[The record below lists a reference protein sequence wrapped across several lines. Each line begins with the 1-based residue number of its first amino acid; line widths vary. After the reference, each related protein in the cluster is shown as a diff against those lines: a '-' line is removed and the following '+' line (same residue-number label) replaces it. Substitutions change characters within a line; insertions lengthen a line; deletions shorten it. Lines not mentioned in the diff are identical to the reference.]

1 MKNRKLSRRTFL
13 RASAVT
19 AASLVAAGCAAP
31 ATEAPPPA
39 AEPTAT
45 PKPAE
50 PTATPVPPEPEAVT
64 LEMVT
69 NLGEYENGYRQLLD
83 IYEAQN
89 PGVTINLSSFNE
101 DTEAA
106 FLTKV
111 AGGYLPA
118 IEKIPENSGR
128 TVGRGNYQEFVNLS
142 EIDFPWF
149 DRWTYDVKNTWAD
162 RYGLPGPRTL
172 DVFQGIV
179 ASMVYHRDI
188 MEKAG
193 WDPQKDIKTLDDFEG
208 FLDDLVKFVE
218 AEPDMDFAWDRAWVN
233 GFMYFRYFNLVPVAF
248 PDGQRDRQWDCWMGE
263 AKFNAED
270 SPYRHVFE
278 FDKKALEKGW
288 HPDAWWNRTWEADME
303 ATFIAKRTPM
313 VIHGPWIWDKVLAN
327 DPSAEL
333 AGFPFPS
340 VDGKKTVLHVE
351 SPGTD
356 FSWCIRAGNED
367 TPYWEVTKDLFA
379 FWFSPPNVEGL
390 AELEG
395 RGLVYELDEPL
406 ELNVPQ
412 FTGLLNY
419 VGKDFFS
426 HVVMDNGPWG
436 EQDAAAY
443 LESGGPT
450 PWDRFTGGFNP
461 TFVDAISGKI
471 SIQEALDIAQANWD
485 KSYEGLPLV

>member
-1 MKNRKLSRRTFL
+1 MSANKKLSRRDFL
-13 RASAVT
+13 RASAMT
-19 AASLVAAGCAAP
+19 AAGLVAASCV
-31 ATEAPPPA
+31 APPPQAPSEPAEAPAEEAPA
-39 AEPTAT
+39 AEA
-45 PKPAE
+45 PAAE
-50 PTATPVPPEPEAVT
+50 EVT

-69 NLGEYENGYRQLLD
+69 NLPEYDNGYRQLLD

-89 PGVTINLSSFNE
+89 PGVKVNLSSFTEN
-101 DTEAA
+101 TEAA

-128 TVGRGNYQEFVNLS
+128 TVGRDNYQEFVNLS

-179 ASMVYHRDI
+179 VSMIYHRDV
-188 MEKAG
+188 MEGTG
-193 WDPQKDIKTLDDFEG
+193 WDPQKDIKTLDDFET

-218 AEPDMDFAWDRAWVN
+218 ADPNLDFPWDRAWVN
-233 GFMYFRYFNLVPVAF
+233 GFMYFRYFNLVPVAY
-248 PDGQRDRQWDCWMGE
+248 PDGQRDQQWDCWMGN

-278 FDKKALEKGW
+278 FDKKALERGW
-288 HPDAWWNRTWEADME
+288 HSDGWWNRAWEEDME
-303 ATFIAKRTPM
+303 ATFIAKKTPM
-313 VIHGPWIWDKVLAN
+313 VIHGPWMWDKALAS

-333 AGFPFPS
+333 LGFPIPS
-340 VDGKKTVLHVE
+340 LGGEETVLHVE
-351 SPGTD
+351 APGTD
-356 FSWCIRAGNED
+356 FSWCIRTGNEE
-367 TPYWEVTKDLFA
+367 TPYWENTKHLFHY
-379 FWFSPPNVEGL
+379 WFSPDNVKGL
-390 AELEG
+390 AEVEG

-406 ELNVPQ
+406 ELDVPQ
-412 FTGLLNY
+412 FTGLLND
-419 VGKDFFS
+419 VGQDHFS

-436 EQDAAAY
+436 EQDAAPY
-443 LESGGPT
+443 LKSGAPG

-461 TFVDAISGKI
+461 TYADAITGKI
-471 SIQEALDIAQANWD
+471 SIQEALDIAQENWD
-485 KSYEGLPLV
+485 KSYDGLPLS

>member
-1 MKNRKLSRRTFL
+1 MSTKKMLSRRDFL
-13 RASAVT
+13 RASALT
-19 AASLVAAGCAAP
+19 AAGLVAAQCGAP
-31 ATEAPPPA
+31 ATPAPSEATEAPAAATEAPA
-39 AEPTAT
+39 AEAPV
-45 PKPAE
+45 AE
-50 PTATPVPPEPEAVT
+50 EVT

-83 IYEAQN
+83 VYEAQN

-128 TVGRGNYQEFVNLS
+128 TVGRDNYQEFVNLS

-179 ASMVYHRDI
+179 VSMIYHTDI
-188 MEKAG
+188 MEKTG
-193 WDPQKDIKTLDDFEG
+193 WDPQSDVKTLDDFEK
-208 FLDDLVKFVE
+208 FLDDMVKFVE
-218 AEPDMDFAWDRAWVN
+218 AEPDMDFVWDRAWVN
-233 GFMYFRYFNLVPVAF
+233 GFMYFRYFNLVPVAHA
-248 PDGQRDRQWDCWMGE
+248 DGQRDRQWDAWMGN

-278 FDKKALEKGW
+278 FDKLALEKGW
-288 HPDAWWNRTWEADME
+288 HPDAWWNRAWEADME
-303 ATFIAKRTPM
+303 ATFIAKKTPM
-313 VIHGPWIWDKVLAN
+313 VIHGPWMWDKVLAN
-327 DPSAEL
+327 DPGAEM

-340 VDGKKTVLHVE
+340 VDGEETVLHVE
-351 SPGTD
+351 APGTD
-356 FSWCIRAGNED
+356 FSWTIRAGNEE
-367 TPYWEVTKDLFA
+367 TPYWEVTKDLFHY
-379 FWFSPPNVEGL
+379 WFSPDNVKGL
-390 AELEG
+390 AEVEG

-406 ELNVPQ
+406 ELDVPQ
-412 FTGLLNY
+412 FTGLLNH
-419 VGKDFFS
+419 VGKEPFE

-436 EQDAAAY
+436 EQDAAPY
-443 LESGGPT
+443 LKSGAPG

-461 TFVDAISGKI
+461 TYADAITGKI
-471 SIQEALDIAQANWD
+471 SIQEALDIAQDNWD
-485 KSYEGLPLV
+485 KSYDGLPLS